1 MSELPSTDGETPT
14 GKGESIEAKLSTYKQ
29 KLKILKKAYIEE
41 QTEKEAFKKQI
52 MSLCNTN
59 EKLQKDY
66 NDMEQK
72 YLN

>member
-1 MSELPSTDGETPT
+1 MSEVPSTDAETPIN
-14 GKGESIEAKLSTYKQ
+14 KNDSLEAKLSTYKQ

-52 MSLCNTN
+52 HSLYNTN

-66 NDMEQK
+66 NEMEQK